1 MNDCDEICESESS
14 LESINRKPSIME
26 KLQQKRQKCMT
37 ELKEIE
43 NTLALF
49 EKHPEFE
56 QCLTQLSRIGIYR

>member
-1 MNDCDEICESESS
+1 MMDENEVCCESKEV
-14 LESINRKPSIME
+14 ITRKPSIME
-26 KLQQKRQKCMT
+26 KLQQKKEKCQA

-43 NTLALF
+43 NTITLF